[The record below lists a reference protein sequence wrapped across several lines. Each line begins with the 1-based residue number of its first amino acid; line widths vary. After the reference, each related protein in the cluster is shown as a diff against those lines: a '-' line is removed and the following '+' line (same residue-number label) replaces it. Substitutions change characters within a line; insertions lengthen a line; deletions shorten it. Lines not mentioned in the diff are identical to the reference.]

1 LTILCPFCREKFKS
15 FQKFKKLTKTLYHEH
30 THAIKKKLLS
40 RVGESFGGRQGE
52 ERGDVIS
59 ILKELLKM
67 SRLVFMV
74 VVKRD
79 VLANHLIRARLRKK
93 SPVMGYGGRS
103 GLTQKVDEPA
113 ECGDL
118 WLPD

>member
-1 LTILCPFCREKFKS
+1 
-15 FQKFKKLTKTLYHEH
+15 
-30 THAIKKKLLS
+30 
-40 RVGESFGGRQGE
+40 
-52 ERGDVIS
+52 
-59 ILKELLKM
+59 M